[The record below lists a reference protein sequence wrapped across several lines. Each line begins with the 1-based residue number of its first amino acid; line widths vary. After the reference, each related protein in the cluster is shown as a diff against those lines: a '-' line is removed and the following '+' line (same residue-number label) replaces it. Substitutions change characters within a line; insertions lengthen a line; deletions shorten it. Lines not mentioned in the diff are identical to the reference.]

1 MGAGAATFW
10 QPARAAAGVEA
21 VDAGLSPPPQAAS
34 SSAAHSEDGRS
45 HGGEDNGRTPVPVAP
60 GLAPYDTF
68 LLDLDGCVWVGDEPT
83 PNAVEAVGALR
94 AAGRRL
100 AFVTNDARHGED
112 DFVRKLWRLGFQAA
126 REEIVTAGGALQ
138 HVLAGS
144 GHATAF
150 VIGSVAVHRHV
161 TDAGLRI
168 LNGSD
173 QADRAEVVVVSGHER
188 FDFAELR
195 GAVQAAL
202 NGAEV
207 WCTSR
212 DATFPMPDGPWPAT
226 GAVVA
231 AVEYATGLQARS
243 VGKPEP
249 QLFLTALDRL
259 GECRALVIGDRLD
272 ADMAGARAAGLDGA
286 LVLTGASTAEMARDA
301 DPAPAFVAAT
311 LAELLLA
318 P

>member
-1 MGAGAATFW
+1 M
-10 QPARAAAGVEA
+10 
-21 VDAGLSPPPQAAS
+21 
-34 SSAAHSEDGRS
+34 
-45 HGGEDNGRTPVPVAP
+45 PVAP
-60 GLAPYDTF
+60 RLEPYDTF

-83 PNAVEAVGALR
+83 PGAVEAIGALR

-126 REEIVTAGGALQ
+126 REEVVTVGGALQ
-138 HVLAGS
+138 HVLAES
-144 GHATAF
+144 EHATAF
-150 VIGSVAVHRHV
+150 VVGSAAVHRHV
-161 TDAGLRI
+161 ADAGLRI

-173 QADRAEVVVVSGHER
+173 LADRADAVVLSGHDR
-188 FDFAELR
+188 FDYAELK

-202 NGAEV
+202 RGAEV
-207 WCTSR
+207 WCTGR

-231 AVEYATGLQARS
+231 AVEKAADVTAQS

-259 GECRALVIGDRLD
+259 GGDGRALVVGDRLD
-272 ADMAGARAAGLDGA
+272 ADVAGARAAGLDGA
-286 LVLTGASTAEMARDA
+286 IVLTGATTALMAREA
-301 DPAPAFVAAT
+301 DPPPAFVAPT
-311 LAELLLA
+311 LAELLLER
-318 P
+318 